1 LIIMTTTY
9 ASPPGPGPVVDAST
23 TEELLR
29 RYADLKAD
37 HLDPADL
44 RHRIIEKNLPMANR
58 LARHY
63 VGRGER
69 LEDLG
74 QVAAL
79 ALINAV
85 DRFDPGRQI
94 PFDAYAIPTIVG
106 ALKRHFRD
114 AAWGMRVPR
123 STQEL
128 ARTASVAVRTL
139 TQRQGRAP
147 TTVELADHLRV
158 GVDELRTAIGA
169 WQAYHPVSLNV
180 RNPSGV
186 GELLDLIGAVD
197 PRFAGVDDHQCLRV
211 ALAELT
217 ARERRIL
224 ALRFY
229 REMTQT
235 EIAAEVGVSQMQV
248 SRLLVRTLTRLRAA
262 LVPPGVT
269 VARPPRPRA

>member
-1 LIIMTTTY
+1 MTTTY
-9 ASPPGPGPVVDAST
+9 ASLPGPGPVVDAST

-128 ARTASVAVRTL
+128 ARTAWIGVRTL
-139 TQRQGRAP
+139 TQRHGRAP
-147 TTVELADHLRV
+147 TTVELADHLGV

-169 WQAYHPVSLNV
+169 WQAYHPMSLNV

-197 PRFAGVDDHQCLRV
+197 PRFAGVDDHQSLRV

-217 ARERRIL
+217 ARERLDPRPAVL
-224 ALRFY
+224 PRDDPDRDRRGGRRVTDAGLPPTGEHPRPP
-229 REMTQT
+229 
-235 EIAAEVGVSQMQV
+235 AG
-248 SRLLVRTLTRLRAA
+248 RAGPA
-262 LVPPGVT
+262 GRGT
-269 VARPPRPRA
+269 VARPPLPRA